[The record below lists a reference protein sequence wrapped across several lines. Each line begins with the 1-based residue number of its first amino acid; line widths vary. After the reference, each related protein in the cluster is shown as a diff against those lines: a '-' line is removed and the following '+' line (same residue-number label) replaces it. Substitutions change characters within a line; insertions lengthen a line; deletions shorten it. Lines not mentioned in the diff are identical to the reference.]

1 MTAERVI
8 REVTDICRSCGV
20 RHLSLFGSYAK
31 GTWTKY
37 SDIDFIVSGVPDMVE
52 LEARIDEIDTL
63 IKIDLFEYE
72 QCENRFL
79 REDMD
84 CYGRKIY

>member
-1 MTAERVI
+1 M
-8 REVTDICRSCGV
+8 D
-20 RHLSLFGSYAK
+20 
-31 GTWTKY
+31 
-37 SDIDFIVSGVPDMVE
+37 E